1 MLAFPLTPFA
11 DESVN
16 GYLLR
21 LAEENFMD
29 SSAALL
35 HEAGVRLKARYS
47 EAELNAISETHGLD
61 CAGIQQLAGFS
72 QVAGSLSQGRFLRTA
87 AVPVCVECLRASAY
101 IRQAWHHQLF
111 TACPEHQRSLLE
123 ACPECSAPLDLKR
136 HSITTCRCGYDLT
149 TADVAP
155 ADPASLWV
163 ASLLWP
169 ASGISLPGLEAL
181 PQDVDAFLLFLANL
195 TLAEP
200 HRKNAPIDTDKALA
214 VCQASHQIG
223 NNLLPRFRDFV
234 EAKIE
239 AANQM
244 ASSRFMLNLGSW
256 YRELNTEFAGEVYAP
271 LREIAHRLILERA
284 NAPINRKMKQLG
296 AELLGLKATLTAAEA
311 ARTLK
316 SSADRIVALVKSGEL
331 GGTILQGATSEFCL
345 VKRTEVEAHQQAAAD
360 FLYGKD
366 LLKLLGISRRM
377 RDRLTETGLLS
388 PVPEM
393 QRPLFA
399 RGDYRRSEALALLE
413 RLTECC
419 CEIDEP
425 KRSLSFADIS
435 GKRFSNA
442 QANDL
447 LKRVFAGDL
456 QPLGRVRGIQGFAAF
471 RFDEE
476 TLADVSAQHSTGIEF
491 TITDLT
497 KITPWKHQTIKGWID
512 AGYLRAR
519 VEPGKK
525 YRTFIG
531 LADLIAF
538 LSTYVVAADAADR
551 LGSKSAWLKGTMKRV
566 GALVT
571 GPSGEVESGLLL
583 SVDALVNIVSNRA
596 PTWSRPSKPRARM
609 SQSPEL
615 KAVVDQFCQASEVH
629 CA

>member
-35 HEAGVRLKARYS
+35 REAGVRLKARYS
-47 EAELNAISETHGLD
+47 EAELNAISETLGLD
-61 CAGIQQLAGFS
+61 DSAIQQIGHFS
-72 QVAGSLSQGRFLRTA
+72 QVLGSLRQGRFLRTA

-101 IRQAWHHQLF
+101 IRQSWHHQLF
-111 TACPEHQRSLLE
+111 NACPEHQRSLLE

-136 HSITTCRCGYDLT
+136 HSITTCRCGHDLT

-214 VCQASHQIG
+214 VCQASYQIG
-223 NNLLPRFRDFV
+223 SDLLSRFRDFV

-256 YRELNTEFAGEVYAP
+256 YRELNTEFPGEVYAP

-316 SSADRIVALVKSGEL
+316 SSADRIVALVKSGAL

-345 VKRTEVEAHQQAAAD
+345 VKRTEVEAHQQAAED

-366 LLKLLGISRRM
+366 LLKLLGISRRT
-377 RDRLTETGLLS
+377 RDRFAETGLLS
-388 PVPEM
+388 PVSEM

-399 RGDYRRSEALALLE
+399 RGDYRKSEALALLE
-413 RLTECC
+413 RLTESCG
-419 CEIDEP
+419 EIDEP

-456 QPLGRVRGIQGFAAF
+456 KPLGRVRGIQGFAAF

-476 TLADVSAQHSTGIEF
+476 TLADMSAQHSTGIEF

-512 AGYLRAR
+512 AGYLLAR

-615 KAVVDQFCQASEVH
+615 KAVVDQFCMAPEVH